1 MTTATN
7 LYELIYVSTF
17 DETAPVTVVADI
29 AIKARRFNEAN
40 DITGLLVFDGM
51 RFCQQLEGSQK
62 QVLALLERIR
72 EDPRHTNLEVVHHG
86 HLAQRRFRRFS
97 LAYTTADDETALAEL
112 EKLDD
117 KAAVNAFIVL
127 LGRLDAAP

>member
-1 MTTATN
+1 M
-7 LYELIYVSTF
+7 STL
-17 DETAPVTVVADI
+17 DPQAPPTVVADI
-29 AIKARRFNEAN
+29 AQQARRFNDAN

-51 RFCQQLEGSQK
+51 RFCQQIEGSQK

-72 EDPRHTNLEVVHHG
+72 DDGRHTDLEVVYHG
-86 HLAQRRFRRFS
+86 PLAQRRFRNFS

-117 KAAVNAFIVL
+117 RAAVAAFLKL
-127 LGRLDAAP
+127 LDTLDLAP